1 MKKILFWIDD
11 ILHFGIAKFFSNK
24 PDFDLFAIYDITH
37 KQKQFFSN
45 QTLINFKQN
54 LFFRDHIANL
64 PSKPDLQYLSNFE
77 RQTNI
82 NLWSLIYSERSFY
95 RFNEFFNFKRSELLG
110 ITEQICKFT
119 EKVLDEIDPDFLI
132 IHMTDVFRNL
142 LFCEICRS
150 RNVKILMLN
159 PTRFG
164 FKTMISSEFD
174 KFDSIIVDNSKKSK
188 FRNLLELKEYE
199 KNFSSYKQGEKI
211 YRTKY
216 LTPFWKRPFRYLRIL
231 SETDNPEF
239 KSFYENFGKTKAKL
253 IYKRFPL
260 KTQFNKIHVER
271 FLDQNAITKISK
283 DTKFIFFPL
292 HIEPE
297 RSLTVNAPFFTNQIE
312 FITSVAKSVPL
323 EYKLYVKEHPVMGIR
338 NWRKIEFY
346 KEILELPNVVL
357 IHPSVKSEELLK
369 HCSLVI
375 TIAGT
380 AGIEGAFY
388 KKPCIV
394 FSDVSYKNLP
404 FVKRLYNFDYLFET
418 IQECLSKKYDFSSIN
433 EYVNLIE
440 KSSIDFDLTGLYNET
455 RREFYYGGI
464 LTDLID
470 IPQQR
475 VEKFLEEHKAEFEQ
489 LVLEHLRIISNYDE
503 NKPK

>member
-164 FKTMISSEFD
+164 FKTTISSEF
-174 KFDSIIVDNSKKSK
+174 
-188 FRNLLELKEYE
+188 E
-199 KNFSSYKQGEKI
+199 
-211 YRTKY
+211 
-216 LTPFWKRPFRYLRIL
+216 RY
-231 SETDNPEF
+231 
-239 KSFYENFGKTKAKL
+239 
-253 IYKRFPL
+253 
-260 KTQFNKIHVER
+260 
-271 FLDQNAITKISK
+271 
-283 DTKFIFFPL
+283 
-292 HIEPE
+292 
-297 RSLTVNAPFFTNQIE
+297 
-312 FITSVAKSVPL
+312 
-323 EYKLYVKEHPVMGIR
+323 
-338 NWRKIEFY
+338 
-346 KEILELPNVVL
+346 
-357 IHPSVKSEELLK
+357 
-369 HCSLVI
+369 
-375 TIAGT
+375 
-380 AGIEGAFY
+380 
-388 KKPCIV
+388 
-394 FSDVSYKNLP
+394 
-404 FVKRLYNFDYLFET
+404 
-418 IQECLSKKYDFSSIN
+418 
-433 EYVNLIE
+433 
-440 KSSIDFDLTGLYNET
+440 
-455 RREFYYGGI
+455 
-464 LTDLID
+464 
-470 IPQQR
+470 
-475 VEKFLEEHKAEFEQ
+475 
-489 LVLEHLRIISNYDE
+489 
-503 NKPK
+503 